1 MSPLVLV
8 DYGIGN
14 LRSLE
19 KAFAQVGVAVHRT
32 DDPDAIATAKRLVVP
47 GVGAF
52 GACSGALSARGLVEP
67 IRAAAAREV
76 PLLGVCVGMQLLFDA
91 GEEHGLHAGLGLLPG
106 RIVRFADGLTV
117 DEPGADGTL
126 VARRLKVPHM
136 GWSPVRPAGAN
147 ALGIEAGDHFYFVH
161 SYHARPDDP
170 SDVAAWADYGAPFP
184 AAVARGRVFGVQ
196 FHPEKSQTAGLRLL
210 RAFADLPA

>member
-1 MSPLVLV
+1 MLTLV

-19 KAFAQVGVAVHRT
+19 KAFAHVGIPVRRT
-32 DDPDAIATAKRLVVP
+32 DQPEDVARATRLVVP

-52 GACSGALSARGLVEP
+52 GACADALRSRHLVEP
-67 IRAAAAREV
+67 IRDAAARGI

-91 GEEHGLHAGLGLLPG
+91 SEEHGLHDGLGLIPG
-106 RIVRFADGLTV
+106 RVVRFSDDLV
-117 DEPGADGTL
+117 QDEPGPGGVT

-136 GWSPVRPAGAN
+136 GWSPVRPADTTN
-147 ALGIEAGDHFYFVH
+147 ALGLTEGDHFYFVH

-170 SDVAAWADYGAPFP
+170 SDVLAWADYGASFP

-196 FHPEKSQTAGLRLL
+196 FHPEKSQAAGLRLL

>member
-1 MSPLVLV
+1 MLTLV

-19 KAFAQVGVAVHRT
+19 KAFAHVGVPVHRT
-32 DDPDAIATAKRLVVP
+32 GRPEDVARATRLVVP

-52 GACSGALSARGLVEP
+52 GACIGELQRRGLDGP
-67 IRAAAAREV
+67 IRDAAAREI

-91 GEEHGLHAGLGLLPG
+91 SEEHGLHAGLGLVSG
-106 RIVRFADGLTV
+106 RVVRFADDLV
-117 DEPGADGTL
+117 QDEPGPDGTI

-136 GWSPVRPAGAN
+136 GWSPVRPTDTGN
-147 ALGIEAGDHFYFVH
+147 ALGIAGGDHFYFVH

-170 SDVAAWADYGAPFP
+170 ADVLAWADYGAPFP

-196 FHPEKSQTAGLRLL
+196 FHPEKSQAAGLRLL